1 MTDDVIHELRVRR
14 YGIIMIYV
22 TTLWNSTNTFGI
34 TWNATKMNI
43 EIELTNI
50 G

>member
-1 MTDDVIHELRVRR
+1 MSQH
-14 YGIIMIYV
+14 
-22 TTLWNSTNTFGI
+22 FGI
-34 TWNATKMNI
+34 RQTHLVLYTWNATKMNI